1 MEVNANLK
9 FIRMSPRK
17 MRVVADAVRG
27 MTVEEAL
34 AQLKFINKR
43 AAKPIEKVINSAV
56 ANAEHNFEITL
67 DNLRLKTITVDE
79 GPTLDRWMPRAH
91 GRATPVK
98 KRTSHI
104 KVVLAE
110 IKESVKKEAKKQKIE
125 APVKLGSQP
134 AKENKVEIEKTD
146 TPKESIKKPEL
157 EKGKLI
163 EDPRQEGRGGH
174 TKIEGGAKGFASKVF
189 RRKSG

>member
-43 AAKPIEKVINSAV
+43 AAKSIEKVINSAV